1 MLSVVVPM
9 YNETE
14 ALPHFASR
22 LRPILD
28 ALPQPYE
35 VVCVD
40 DGSTDGTGAALEA
53 MRAEWPQLRPIRL
66 RRNAGHQAALTAGL
80 DQALG
85 DWIVSIDA
93 DLQDPPE
100 AIPDMLAAA
109 VAEGADV
116 VYGVRA
122 DRSSDTR
129 FKRVTAGLYYRAM
142 RRAAGVEIPHHAGD
156 FRLMSAAAVDEV
168 RSLGERGRVYRLLIP
183 YMGFKSTE
191 VTYRREQR
199 VAGESKYPLHKM
211 AKLGIESYT
220 SFTTAPLRFATW
232 VGLAGFLL
240 CGAFAVVSLVAF
252 FVGATLPGWTSV
264 AIVLGFIGAV
274 QFFFLGLL
282 GEYVARI
289 YTEIQGRPRYFLE
302 TGSQERDAR
311 VAPGP
316 RTGDTESP
324 Y

>member
-1 MLSVVVPM
+1 M
-9 YNETE
+9 
-14 ALPHFASR
+14 
-22 LRPILD
+22 
-28 ALPQPYE
+28 
-35 VVCVD
+35 
-40 DGSTDGTGAALEA
+40 
-53 MRAEWPQLRPIRL
+53 RL

-85 DWIVSIDA
+85 EWIVSIDA

-100 AIPDMLAAA
+100 VIPQMLTEAISS
-109 VAEGADV
+109 GSDV

-129 FKRVTAGLYYRAM
+129 FKRVTATIYYKAM

-183 YMGFKSTE
+183 YMGFRSSE
-191 VTYRREQR
+191 VTYRREPR
-199 VAGESKYPLHKM
+199 VAGESKYPFHKM
-211 AKLGIESYT
+211 AKLGVESYT

-232 VGLAGFLL
+232 MGLLGFVL
-240 CGAFAVVSLVAF
+240 CSGFAVVSLISYF
-252 FVGATLPGWTSV
+252 LGATLPGWTSV

-289 YTEIQGRPRYFLE
+289 YTEIQARPRYFLS
-302 TGSQERDAR
+302 TDAR
-311 VAPGP
+311 GRAVAPLREP
-316 RTGDTESP
+316 ARETRP
-324 Y
+324 PL